1 MSGSPSK
8 ATRMTSTVTINIST
22 PSFYNPTKKFA
33 PVAPPKPKFGVQA
46 SSHSPVPP
54 MDQSEASQ
62 PPANTVTLPPSNLVT
77 SLSSTIPGSSR
88 AMIGRVGDIPLP
100 APPAPVAEDFPPP
113 PPSLVDCDLPSPPQ
127 CLDNTPPSFETA
139 PTSFPA
145 PPLPPPPFEERPFPA
160 TPPSAEETFP
170 GREVDNAGNQKS
182 YQKQTS
188 FDQQLD
194 SLTSMLSEMEQ
205 SNPFKNTVFSAQ
217 GHPSSAATPGSV
229 KEAPKPVKFSPK
241 PAAPP
246 PTAPKPVVGDPSSS
260 FDRPSPPPWA
270 AQIKARQ
277 NQSKTLPPD
286 TQAMPPPPSANEN
299 PPNFNSARAK
309 FTKPPTVNQAPSPA
323 DFVQS
328 APAARFTPPA
338 VNQAPPSSLASSS
351 ARASFSPQQT
361 SPTKT
366 EPSLSQARFAT
377 PPVVSRAPEAP
388 PTYSGHTSQARF
400 TTPPVVNQAPVAPQ
414 QGGGPKSLPTSGG
427 HTSQPRFAPPS
438 SSAGPRQAPPTL
450 GKPSKNNG
458 QVPSA
463 GVSAPGPGTALT
475 MKEVEELEKMTQRFM
490 LEMDKPPVIE
500 TTVTESCGS
509 CSQPLSR
516 SQPAVRAMDRLFHTE
531 CFVCLGCS
539 KQLQGLQFY
548 EVEGRPQCE
557 DCYTSTLDKCA
568 VCKKTITD
576 RMLRA
581 TGNAY
586 HPACFTCV
594 QCHCSLEGA
603 PFITDDD
610 NQPFCVDDYHRRFS
624 PRCCSCQE
632 PIMPET
638 GKDETIRVVALERNF
653 HLKCY
658 RCEDCNCPLSIEADE
673 NGCYPLDRRILCL
686 KCHTHRAK
694 QAAA

>member
-1 MSGSPSK
+1 MSGSLSK
-8 ATRMTSTVTINIST
+8 ATRMTSTVTIIST

-33 PVAPPKPKFGVQA
+33 PVAPPKPKFGV
-46 SSHSPVPP
+46 SMPSHAPLPPV
-54 MDQSEASQ
+54 DQSQASQ
-62 PPANTVTLPPSNLVT
+62 PPAGIVTPPPSNLVT
-77 SLSSTIPGSSR
+77 SSSSTLPGSSR
-88 AMIGRVGDIPLP
+88 AIIGRVGDVSLP
-100 APPAPVAEDFPPP
+100 APPPTVVEDFPPP
-113 PPSLVDCDLPSPPQ
+113 FPSLVDCDLPSPPP

-145 PPLPPPPFEERPFPA
+145 PPLPPPPFEEPFPA
-160 TPPSAEETFP
+160 PPSVVKTFP
-170 GREVDNAGNQKS
+170 SPPPPPPPPPPLPSNTGNQVHRSIVEKS
-182 YQKQTS
+182 HQKQTS
-188 FDQQLD
+188 FDQQLN
-194 SLTSMLSEMEQ
+194 SLTSMLSEVEQ

-217 GHPSSAATPGSV
+217 APLSSAATPGSV
-229 KEAPKPVKFSPK
+229 KEVSKPVKFSPK

-246 PTAPKPVVGDPSSS
+246 PIAPKPVVGCPAAS
-260 FDRPSPPPWA
+260 FDRPGPPAWA

-277 NQSKTLPPD
+277 NQSKTTLPD
-286 TQAMPPPPSANEN
+286 TQATPPPMAANEKKKN
-299 PPNFNSARAK
+299 
-309 FTKPPTVNQAPSPA
+309 
-323 DFVQS
+323 
-328 APAARFTPPA
+328 
-338 VNQAPPSSLASSS
+338 
-351 ARASFSPQQT
+351 
-361 SPTKT
+361 
-366 EPSLSQARFAT
+366 
-377 PPVVSRAPEAP
+377 
-388 PTYSGHTSQARF
+388 QARF
-400 TTPPVVNQAPVAPQ
+400 TTPPVVNQAAVAPQ
-414 QGGGPKSLPTSGG
+414 QTVGPKCSPTSGG
-427 HTSQPRFAPPS
+427 HTSQPRSAPPS

-450 GKPSKNNG
+450 GKPAKANG
-458 QVPSA
+458 QVPFA
-463 GVSAPGPGTALT
+463 GVSAPGPGAALT
-475 MKEVEELEKMTQRFM
+475 MKEVEELEKMTRRFM

-500 TTVTESCGS
+500 TPITESCGT

-516 SQPAVRAMDRLFHTE
+516 SQPAVRAMDCVFHTE

-568 VCKKTITD
+568 LCKKTITD

-581 TGNAY
+581 MSSAY

-594 QCHCSLEGA
+594 QCHCSLEGV
-603 PFITDDD
+603 PFITDDE

-624 PRCCSCQE
+624 PRCCSCQD

-673 NGCYPLDRRILCL
+673 NGCYPLDGRILCL

-694 QAAA
+694 QAAT